1 MALFSLGALWA
12 QKFTFGEP
20 ESQMAMT
27 SSLFID
33 MAVNN
38 SVSWGL
44 PWLSGKESACN
55 GGATEEVGS
64 VPGSG
69 GYPGGG
75 YGNPFQDSC
84 LENPLG
90 RGAWLLSMHT
100 CTPFHHPQESKTE

>member
-27 SSLFID
+27 SSLFIN

-44 PWLSGKESACN
+44 LWLSGKESACN

-64 VPGSG
+64 IPGSG
-69 GYPGGG
+69 GYPGGD

-100 CTPFHHPQESKTE
+100 CTLFHHPQESKTE